1 VYGKE
6 IKIVYSPRHASNFKN
21 QSEREKMLKFW
32 GDCTGLIPRVS
43 PDNHYRVIIQFD
55 PLIDEEKQT

>member
-1 VYGKE
+1 MYGKE

-32 GDCTGLIPRVS
+32 GDCTGLIPRFS

-55 PLIDEEKQT
+55 LLIDEEKQT